1 MPVVNQITRSPGLLN
16 FNRFSPHT
24 FHLDK
29 KVEVFAAEGSLNH
42 ESPGQLKFR
51 RFSARNHQFTL
62 ENQAYTTPHHIPW
75 ITLRLKCIHIPTVLL
90 GKETK
95 CACAFKCTQ
104 CPLEQPDSTNFI
116 RHKVE
121 SNEAKLLMLGCKK
134 WHKITDP
141 LFFASAD
148 HSYRKET
155 LNESETDC

>member
-1 MPVVNQITRSPGLLN
+1 MHDMLFILREVPPLNGIPPKVSMPVVNQITRSPGLLN

-29 KVEVFAAEGSLNH
+29 KIEVFAAEGSLNH

-95 CACAFKCTQ
+95 CACAFTCTQ
-104 CPLEQPDSTNFI
+104 CLSEQFLAPAFAFALHVTRYVLRAPL
-116 RHKVE
+116 
-121 SNEAKLLMLGCKK
+121 
-134 WHKITDP
+134 
-141 LFFASAD
+141 
-148 HSYRKET
+148 
-155 LNESETDC
+155 

>member
-29 KVEVFAAEGSLNH
+29 KIEVFAAEGSLNH

-75 ITLRLKCIHIPTVLL
+75 ITLRLKCIHTELNKLQLCKFCVQPLMVKARNI
-90 GKETK
+90 
-95 CACAFKCTQ
+95 AFFTMTFDY
-104 CPLEQPDSTNFI
+104 LSVI
-116 RHKVE
+116 
-121 SNEAKLLMLGCKK
+121 
-134 WHKITDP
+134 
-141 LFFASAD
+141 
-148 HSYRKET
+148 
-155 LNESETDC
+155 ETDFRF